1 MEKTEQTLSE
11 ALDSGSLI
19 KIIFAGKRRKS
30 QEYRNTGKS

>member
-19 KIIFAGKRRKS
+19 KIIFAGKH
-30 QEYRNTGKS
+30 RNTGKS